1 LGERSTT
8 NVTARARTTRA
19 AAGTELSVGLGAVL
33 GVLSAGAGI
42 LHLLAARDHLEHP
55 IVAAFFVVLALA
67 QFAWAGL
74 VAFARSRLV
83 LMAGIAGNLA
93 VVAIWMVSRTTGIPF
108 IDAVSDIEPI
118 GVADAVATFFELVAS
133 AGAAFLLALPAAAL
147 ATRVAAVRMQRLVAG
162 TASVALLMTV
172 PAFVT
177 QSHHHG
183 HGDTEVLAAT
193 HAHDAAETATADGH
207 AHTAASVGTGS
218 QHAPHPHASLS
229 TISTE
234 PQIHV
239 HEPGE
244 AHGVTGEAPGGSGA
258 HAHATPHEPSGH
270 DHAAT
275 RGSSSAGTSA
285 EPAVARPPGKIAE
298 MLYGPFVLP
307 AVERGGQAHYNRI
320 LPVIAPP
327 CVNCM
332 VTAMIP
338 DLVYADG
345 SRANLNTG
353 PMLHHTV
360 LFNPLRNDPTCGRG
374 DGAVGFIGHRM
385 FASGNERTAMIMP
398 KGYAIAVDSPW
409 WAGIFEIMNH
419 APADKVVFFK
429 LTVRHLPMNDPS
441 VKPVTPIW
449 MDVDNCGD
457 SQFGVP
463 KGESVTKWRWKS
475 NLTGRIVGAG
485 GHVHDGGISIT
496 LSNQTRGARMCTSH
510 AAYGTKPE
518 FMGAIDRMSIC
529 VHDRLGVVKAGEYLQ
544 LDTYYNALRAS
555 GDVMGIM
562 MAYVYETN
570 DLSGGTDP
578 PAYYTAPPP
587 SNAPPPQSTSDGHA
601 H

>member
-1 LGERSTT
+1 
-8 NVTARARTTRA
+8 
-19 AAGTELSVGLGAVL
+19 
-33 GVLSAGAGI
+33 
-42 LHLLAARDHLEHP
+42 
-55 IVAAFFVVLALA
+55 
-67 QFAWAGL
+67 
-74 VAFARSRLV
+74 VAFTRSRTALIV
-83 LMAGIAGNLA
+83 GIAGNLA
-93 VVAIWMVSRTTGIPF
+93 IVGVWAISRTTGIPLL
-108 IDAVSDIEPI
+108 DAVREVEAIGIAD
-118 GVADAVATFFELVAS
+118 GVATLFELTAS
-133 AGAAFLLALPAAAL
+133 GIAALALALPAAAL
-147 ATRVAAVRMQRLVAG
+147 RTRVAAPRMQRLVAG
-162 TASVALLMTV
+162 TGAVALLLTV

-177 QSHHHG
+177 EGHVHGTDDHG
-183 HGDTEVLAAT
+183 HAPTEVLASAV
-193 HAHDAAETATADGH
+193 HPHDAGAEDAGAEDVKGH
-207 AHTAASVGTGS
+207 AHATAGAATAS
-218 QHAPHPHASLS
+218 HPHASLS
-229 TISTE
+229 TTAAK
-234 PQIHV
+234 PQVHV
-239 HEPGE
+239 HEPGDL
-244 AHGVTGEAPGGSGA
+244 HGTTGHTPDGS
-258 HAHATPHEPSGH
+258 TTHE
-270 DHAAT
+270 HAAADQAT
-275 RGSSSAGTSA
+275 NERATTSGSSTGAPT
-285 EPAVARPPGKIAE
+285 EPAIARPPGKVAE

-307 AVERGGQAHYNRI
+307 AVDRGGQAHYNQV
-320 LPVIAPP
+320 LPFIAPP

-338 DLVYADG
+338 DLVYVDG
-345 SRANLNTG
+345 SPANLNTG
-353 PMLHHTV
+353 AMLHHTV
-360 LFNPLRNDPTCGRG
+360 LFNPLRSDPTCGRG

-398 KGYAIAVDSPW
+398 KGYAIPVDSPW

-419 APADKVVFFK
+419 APTEKVVFFK

-510 AAYGTKPE
+510 ASYGTKPE
-518 FMGAIDRMSIC
+518 FMGAVERMSIC
-529 VHDRLGVVKAGEYLQ
+529 VHDRIGVVKAGEYLQ
-544 LDTYYNALRAS
+544 LDTYYNALRPS

-570 DLSGGTDP
+570 DLSGGSAP

-587 SNAPPPQSTSDGHA
+587 SDAPPPQSTTDGHA

>member
-1 LGERSTT
+1 VRQTVADRRPRGSVAHGIDLGTSL
-8 NVTARARTTRA
+8 A
-19 AAGTELSVGLGAVL
+19 AVV
-33 GVLSAGAGI
+33 GVLAAGAGV
-42 LHLLAARDHLEHP
+42 LHLLAARDHIEHP
-55 IVAAFFVVLALA
+55 LVSAFFACLAVAQIGWAAAVV
-67 QFAWAGL
+67 WH
-74 VAFARSRLV
+74 RSQIV
-83 LMAGIAGNLA
+83 LTAGIAGNLA
-93 VVAIWMVSRTTGIPF
+93 VVAIWVFSRTTGIPF
-108 IDAVSDIEPI
+108 LDATSDAEQI
-118 GVADAVATFFELVAS
+118 GIADAVATLFELTSV
-133 AGAAFLLALPAAAL
+133 AGAALLLSLPGAALTALLARPRAQ
-147 ATRVAAVRMQRLVAG
+147 RMIAG
-162 TASVALLMTV
+162 TGAVALLLTV

-177 QSHHHG
+177 ETHG
-183 HGDTEVLAAT
+183 HAHGHDDTQVLASAA
-193 HAHDAAETATADGH
+193 HPHDAATTAVDDHAHAAARAATAVDDAH
-207 AHTAASVGTGS
+207 AHAAQAVS
-218 QHAPHPHASLS
+218 
-229 TISTE
+229 
-234 PQIHV
+234 PQVHV
-239 HEPGE
+239 HKPGDV
-244 AHGVTGEAPGGSGA
+244 HGVTGHVPDGSSAGGHAAPHDA
-258 HAHATPHEPSGH
+258 EHAHAT
-270 DHAAT
+270 
-275 RGSSSAGTSA
+275 GSSQHASAPGPT
-285 EPAVARPPGKIAE
+285 EPAVARPAGKVAE

-307 AVERGGQAHYNRI
+307 AVDRGGQAHYNQV

-345 SRANLNTG
+345 SSANLNTG

-360 LFNPLRNDPTCGRG
+360 LFNPLRSDPTCGRG
-374 DGAVGFIGHRM
+374 DGAVGFIGHRV

-398 KGYAIAVDSPW
+398 KGYAIKNDSPW

-419 APADKVVFFK
+419 APIEKAVFFK

-510 AAYGTKPE
+510 AGYGTKPE
-518 FMGAIDRMSIC
+518 FMGAVERMSIC
-529 VHDRLGVVKAGEYLQ
+529 VHDRIGVVKAGEYLQ
-544 LDTYYNALRAS
+544 LDTYYNALRPS

-570 DLSGGTDP
+570 DLSGGSDP

-587 SNAPPPQSTSDGHA
+587 KNAPPPQSTSDGHA